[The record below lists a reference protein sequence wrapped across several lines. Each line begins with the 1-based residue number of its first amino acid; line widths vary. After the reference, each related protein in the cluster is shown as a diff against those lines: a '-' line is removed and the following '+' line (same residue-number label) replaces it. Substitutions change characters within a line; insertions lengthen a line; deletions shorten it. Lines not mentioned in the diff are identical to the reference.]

1 MFDSVIK
8 PIVEL
13 LNSILTPM
21 LAIVFAVGSLYCVVL
36 GVKYAKAEEPQD
48 REKAKGALK
57 NAIIGFVLIFVLIL
71 ALKILMPNMI
81 EWVNKNAGN
90 QQIINPN
97 SIVTATPAGS
107 RRRGKEAQGLS
118 TRTHGAARA
127 GVGNSVHHVRFHT
140 TANNRVR
147 RLRYEAQAF
156 FRPGSGCGAD
166 GAVGPEQPLA
176 GPDDGGLGSD
186 HRRVRI
192 SGPHHHQNDGL

>member
-71 ALKILMPNMI
+71 ALTLLKEPMV
-81 EWVNKNAGN
+81 EWVNRNGGT
-90 QQIINPN
+90 IT
-97 SIVTATPAGS
+97 VT
-107 RRRGKEAQGLS
+107 
-118 TRTHGAARA
+118 
-127 GVGNSVHHVRFHT
+127 
-140 TANNRVR
+140 
-147 RLRYEAQAF
+147 
-156 FRPGSGCGAD
+156 
-166 GAVGPEQPLA
+166 
-176 GPDDGGLGSD
+176 
-186 HRRVRI
+186 
-192 SGPHHHQNDGL
+192 